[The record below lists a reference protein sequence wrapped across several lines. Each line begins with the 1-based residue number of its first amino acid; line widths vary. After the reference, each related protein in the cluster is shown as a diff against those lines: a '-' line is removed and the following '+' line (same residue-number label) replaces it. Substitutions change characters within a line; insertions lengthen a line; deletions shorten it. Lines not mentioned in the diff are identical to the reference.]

1 MKFEQRIRGAHLAA
15 MLFPVLSKCEPE
27 KIYQVVLKEVNAR
40 SIDQNALMWMWL
52 TDLARHFSAKGM
64 KSDEGEALSKDDMH
78 DIMRHKFLGYETVK
92 RTIGQTVIE
101 EHKLKSTASLEK
113 GEMHEYLTKMDQWA
127 LEHGCFLP
135 HPEDSEYMKLREAQT
150 A

>member
-27 KIYQVVLKEVNAR
+27 KIYQVIVKEANTR
-40 SIDQNALMWMWL
+40 SLPQNRMMWDWL
-52 TDLARHFSAKGM
+52 TDMALYFSAKGGTND
-64 KSDEGEALSKDDMH
+64 KGELLTKDDMH

-92 RTIGQTVIE
+92 RTIGKTVIE
-101 EHKLKSTASLEK
+101 EYKLKSTASLEK